1 MLIDILKDI
10 ISRADIRKTALKFV
24 IGIVALMVVIV
35 VLKAAWNYYDTK
47 RLENII
53 ADQKNT
59 IDQVVDTAAREKEK
73 ADTDRI
79 TNEQSTK
86 DLVEHIDEQN
96 KAKDEFDSFRDN
108 ISKLKSEHEQE
119 EFIVKEPALQ
129 KANPPAQAKPVLSEP
144 VPISSAKDSED
155 LQTVQ
160 SAVFD
165 AYEKALAMSQ
175 QY

>member
-10 ISRADIRKTALKFV
+10 ISRADIRKAALKFV
-24 IGIVALMVVIV
+24 IGIVALLAVIV
-35 VLKAAWNYYDTK
+35 ALKAAWNYYDTK
-47 RLENII
+47 HLKNII
-53 ADQKNT
+53 AEQKNT

-86 DLVEHIDEQN
+86 DLVEHIDKQN

-108 ISKLKSEHEQE
+108 IAKLKTEPDQEQ
-119 EFIVKEPALQ
+119 VTVTVPSLKDKPL
-129 KANPPAQAKPVLSEP
+129 PQAKPVHSEP
-144 VPISSAKDSED
+144 TPKSHAKDSED
-155 LQTVQ
+155 LFAVQ
-160 SAVFD
+160 SAVFN

-175 QY
+175 

>member
-10 ISRADIRKTALKFV
+10 ISRADIRKAALKFV
-24 IGIVALMVVIV
+24 VGIVALTAVIV
-35 VLKAAWNYYDTK
+35 AMKAAWNYYDTK

-59 IDQVVDTAAREKEK
+59 IEQVVDTATREKEK

-79 TNEQSTK
+79 ASEQSTK
-86 DLVEHIDEQN
+86 DLVEHIDSQN
-96 KAKDEFDSFRDN
+96 KAKDEFDSFRGN
-108 ISKLKSEHEQE
+108 IAKLKSEHEQE
-119 EFIVKEPALQ
+119 EVIVTVPTLQ
-129 KANPPAQAKPVLSEP
+129 KAKPLAQAKPIRSEP
-144 VPISSAKDSED
+144 VPKSPTKDSED
-155 LQTVQ
+155 LLIVQ

-175 QY
+175 HY

>member
-10 ISRADIRKTALKFV
+10 ISRADIRKAVLKFV
-24 IGIVALMVVIV
+24 IGIVALLAVIV
-35 VLKAAWNYYDTK
+35 ALKAAWNYYDTK
-47 RLENII
+47 HLKNII
-53 ADQKNT
+53 AEQKNT

-86 DLVEHIDEQN
+86 DLVEHIDKQN

-108 ISKLKSEHEQE
+108 IAKLKTEPEQE
-119 EFIVKEPALQ
+119 DVTVKSSTLQ
-129 KANPPAQAKPVLSEP
+129 KAKPQAQAKPVLSKP
-144 VPISSAKDSED
+144 TPKSHAKDSED
-155 LQTVQ
+155 LFAVQ
-160 SAVFD
+160 SAVFH

-175 QY
+175 

>member
-10 ISRADIRKTALKFV
+10 ISRADIRKAVLKFV
-24 IGIVALMVVIV
+24 IGIVALLAVIV
-35 VLKAAWNYYDTK
+35 ALKAAWNYYDTK
-47 RLENII
+47 HLKNII
-53 ADQKNT
+53 AEQKNT

-86 DLVEHIDEQN
+86 DLVEHIDKQN

-108 ISKLKSEHEQE
+108 IAKLKTEPDQEQ
-119 EFIVKEPALQ
+119 VTVTVPSLKDKPL
-129 KANPPAQAKPVLSEP
+129 PQAKPVLSQP
-144 VPISSAKDSED
+144 APKSPDKDSED
-155 LQTVQ
+155 LHAIQ

-175 QY
+175 